1 MPAAVITVLNRKG
14 GVGKTTTAAALA
26 SAGAARGMRA
36 LLLDADPIGS
46 ALRWDSLV
54 PDGLPVTVLG
64 CPTGAVGRR
73 AREAAA
79 DYGLVVIDTPSGHHA
94 SQEPAVAAAHVVVV
108 PVAPSGHDVAELP
121 ATLDFIASVGGTAVV
136 LITMAD
142 PRTVL
147 YRELHEALDALEVPT
162 LAAEIP
168 ARQQVRRLYGTRP
181 RPPMWGYDDAL
192 AEILASLGG
201 TDG

>member
-1 MPAAVITVLNRKG
+1 MPAVVVTVLNRKG
-14 GVGKTTTAAALA
+14 GVGKTTSAMMLA
-26 SAGAARGMRA
+26 CAGLGAGRLT

-46 ALRWDSLV
+46 ALRWDELAGS
-54 PDGLPVTVLG
+54 LPVTVLG
-64 CPTGAVGRR
+64 CPTSAVGRQ
-73 AREAAA
+73 AREATAH
-79 DYGLVVIDTPSGHHA
+79 YGLVVIDTASGVHPAH
-94 SQEPAVAAAHVVVV
+94 EPAVAASAVTVV

-192 AEILASLGG
+192 AEILASLEGR
-201 TDG
+201 